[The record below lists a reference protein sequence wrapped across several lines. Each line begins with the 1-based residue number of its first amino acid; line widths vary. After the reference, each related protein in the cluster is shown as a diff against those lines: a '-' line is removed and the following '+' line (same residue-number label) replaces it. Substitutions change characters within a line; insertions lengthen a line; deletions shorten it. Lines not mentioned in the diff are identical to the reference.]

1 MAERENRPEPPPQ
14 EPKKKHDSSLG
25 LIYGGATLLFAGG
38 VELAASQLGF
48 HVDTRAGVIFTSS
61 LLGAGAGLTF
71 TGIIFRATK
80 R

>member
-1 MAERENRPEPPPQ
+1 MTERQDSPEPPQ
-14 EPKKKHDSSLG
+14 DPKKKHNSSLG

-48 HVDTRAGVIFTSS
+48 HVDTRAGVVFTSS
-61 LLGAGAGLTF
+61 LLSAGGALTI

-80 R
+80 H